1 MSRRRLL
8 LVVVGAI
15 LAADIAGAL
24 VYYQATRRTLQANR
38 FAVSTRPAGTIPADA
53 ALVFC
58 EGVGDRHGLSRTTAL
73 RLEFAAGLLR
83 AKQVRHVAGIGG
95 NWGETRG
102 GRGMRAILREA
113 SVPAPNAHGEPH
125 SYDTLTNADAF
136 WKMLNERNWRDVVVV
151 SSPIHLHRILYLLR
165 HHDQSRAT
173 AFVYC
178 RIRRTGARYASW
190 TTGAKSIMNGLP
202 GPCCMP
208 CPAPG
213 FARLCARRGN
223 RAASYP
229 IVIPAA
235 GA

>member
-173 AFVYC
+173 AT
-178 RIRRTGARYASW
+178 RIRVLPYSPHRGTIRILDHWREIHHEWIAW
-190 TTGAKSIMNGLP
+190 TMLHALPRAWFRAIMRAK
-202 GPCCMP
+202 
-208 CPAPG
+208 
-213 FARLCARRGN
+213 RK
-223 RAASYP
+223 
-229 IVIPAA
+229 
-235 GA
+235 